1 MQEISTDLDNQL
13 AELKKLHKLQEPRRD
28 SAPRGLVARV
38 TLRMNNQAVSNDMCW
53 DCGCRERLAICSL
66 CSHWVCDQHR
76 ILVGAVNLDDDGR
89 SLGGVNIMCANAG
102 KCDVRQVW
110 VIGALGKGVS
120 ILDKGSKGCNKG
132 SKGCDKG
139 STGGKGK
146 GHQGSSAN
154 GWYAT

>member
-1 MQEISTDLDNQL
+1 MTCAGI
-13 AELKKLHKLQEPRRD
+13 
-28 SAPRGLVARV
+28 LVA
-38 TLRMNNQAVSNDMCW
+38 
-53 DCGCRERLAICSL
+53 G
-66 CSHWVCDQHR
+66 CSHWVCDQHC

-102 KCDVRQVW
+102 KCNGRQVW
-110 VIGALGKGVS
+110 IIGALGKGVS
-120 ILDKGSKGCNKG
+120 ISDNKGSKGCN
-132 SKGCDKG
+132 KG

>member
-1 MQEISTDLDNQL
+1 MNWIADLKNLQE
-13 AELKKLHKLQEPRRD
+13 LQEPCRD

-102 KCDVRQVW
+102 KCNDRQVW

-120 ILDKGSKGCNKG
+120 IS
-132 SKGCDKG
+132 
-139 STGGKGK
+139 GKVGK
-146 GHQGSSAN
+146 QLQLAYIVTSIYGLTFLSPGLR
-154 GWYAT
+154 GATRLEAHGDYK